1 MLFMTVAQIVIE
13 HLRQEDYPAYL
24 EVLVDSYAQYEKDY
38 KDPAHWAQYLQD
50 IRSSV
55 GNPNAETIL
64 VAKREQEIVGGL
76 QLFTN
81 GEKAYGLP
89 ELGIESTIVRLLA
102 VHPKGRGQGVAKKL
116 LQESFAFARKRQDQS
131 LYLHSGDIMQVAINL
146 YLSLGF
152 VRDESKE
159 FYKGDIL
166 VKSFRYDL

>member
-1 MLFMTVAQIVIE
+1 MSNEGVSLLLSLETRKIDFIAHQMEVNSEREEKFFDPE
-13 HLRQEDYPAYL
+13 HWQSYL
-24 EVLVDSYAQYEKDY
+24 S
-38 KDPAHWAQYLQD
+38 D
-50 IRSSV
+50 IHASV

-64 VAKREQEIVGGL
+64 IAKRGDDILGGL
-76 QLFTN
+76 QLFTDA
-81 GEKAYGLP
+81 GKAYGLP
-89 ELGIESTIVRLLA
+89 ELNIQSTIVRLLG

-116 LQESFAFARKRQDQS
+116 LNESLAFARKRQDQA
-131 LYLHSGDIMQVAINL
+131 LYLHSGDMMQAAINL

>member
-1 MLFMTVAQIVIE
+1 MTVANIVIE
-13 HLRQEDYPAYL
+13 HLQEEDYASYL
-24 EVLVDSYAQYEKDY
+24 EVLVESYAQYEKDY
-38 KDPAHWAQYLQD
+38 EEEHWQSYLSD
-50 IRSSV
+50 IRASV

-64 VAKREQEIVGGL
+64 IAKRGDDILGGL
-76 QLFTN
+76 QLFTDA
-81 GEKAYGLP
+81 GKAYDLP
-89 ELGIESTIVRLLA
+89 ELNIQSTIVRLLG

-116 LQESFAFARKRQDQS
+116 LNESFAFARKRQDQA
-131 LYLHSGDIMQVAINL
+131 LYLHSGDMMQAAINL